1 MHDDI
6 MPDSIGHELKA
17 LNHVMQRKM
26 MLTATNIG
34 LDKVTIMH
42 GWIMSYLE
50 QHKDCDVYQKDIESA
65 FAISRSTV
73 TNILKLMEKKGY
85 ILRESVDCDARLKK
99 LSLTEKGFHTGN
111 VLKRVIAENENQ
123 FNSILD
129 ETERETLLFLLRKLR
144 YGLENT

>member
-1 MHDDI
+1 
-6 MPDSIGHELKA
+6 
-17 LNHVMQRKM
+17 
-26 MLTATNIG
+26 
-34 LDKVTIMH
+34 
-42 GWIMSYLE
+42 
-50 QHKDCDVYQKDIESA
+50 
-65 FAISRSTV
+65 
-73 TNILKLMEKKGY
+73 MEKKGY

-99 LSLTEKGFHTGN
+99 LSLTQKGFHTGN